1 MSGLKS
7 ISEQDIAEFYRWA
20 QKTFGPGVRAEG
32 CVKHIRSELEE
43 VLADPTD
50 TVEWCDV
57 MILGLNGATRAAR
70 THLTDDATPEDV
82 ARYVI
87 DAFIGKLL
95 VNYQRTWAR
104 DEDGLMSHVKDV
116 DGN

>member
-1 MSGLKS
+1 MASKDS
-7 ISEQDIAEFYRWA
+7 IDTDVIAEFYRWA
-20 QKTFGPGVRAEG
+20 QDTFGPGVRAEG

-57 MILGLNGATRAAR
+57 MILGLNGATRAAK
-70 THLTDDATPEDV
+70 THLPEDATPEDI

-104 DEDGLMSHVKDV
+104 DADGLMSHVKDV